1 MSGEDV
7 EEKVQAVKQCGN
19 LRNEKNGNKSVFQ
32 GKPDQCENLVNNEI
46 VWRLEKEAA
55 DAVARAAAA
64 VSGEIGSK

>member
-1 MSGEDV
+1 MSGADV

-32 GKPDQCENLVNNEI
+32 GKPDQCENLENKEI
-46 VWRLEKEAA
+46 VWLEKEAA